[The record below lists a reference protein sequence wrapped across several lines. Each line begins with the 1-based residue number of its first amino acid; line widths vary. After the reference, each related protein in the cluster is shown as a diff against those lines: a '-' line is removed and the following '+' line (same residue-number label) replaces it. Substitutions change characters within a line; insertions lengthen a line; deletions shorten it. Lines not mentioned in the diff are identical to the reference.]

1 MAMMRV
7 RMTQH
12 PVGQGGLF
20 YGHIRHRDGG
30 LKWIYD
36 CGSKDKVELKREID
50 RISNLCNGTINAL
63 YLSHFHADHIDGI
76 NYLTQSVGKNIK
88 VEDVIMPYLDQFER
102 IAILAQH
109 EVDGISLT
117 NEVKEFII
125 NTEQFLFE
133 RGVDRVI
140 MVNHRDSDEDDG
152 IYTTSPEPIEPE
164 DRIRFEDSK
173 KDDSLPSEDHKLEQA
188 WDPKLEILEYPSDT
202 KKVLCKASDMAIV
215 DIDVSKLMSLRHN
228 YRWVFVPHARS
239 IFGSELSEFKSRVKC
254 IIERFGVKRTAD
266 IIRDMNKNC
275 FNEVVKCYNDIWKNG
290 SQNSISM
297 SLYIGPQKDQG
308 LTDFLHMI
316 NATYTQDGIFV
327 RASTLVYRV
336 FQGFPYW
343 LHWRYHANLA
353 DISSFKG
360 SKCGGWLLT
369 GDAVLNN
376 TKDYRSQFEQRYQ
389 DYMQHVNVLMVPHH
403 GSKNNVSREFFDFF
417 ENLDVCYV
425 ASNPEKHH
433 KHPHSEVDD
442 MVPKSILFHI
452 VDTSSESILEVNC
465 DVYDFW

>member
-1 MAMMRV
+1 MMRV

-36 CGSKDKVELKREID
+36 CGSKDQVELKREID

-117 NEVKEFII
+117 NEIKEFII

-133 RGVDRVI
+133 RGVDRII
-140 MVNHRDSDEDDG
+140 MVNHRDSDEEDG
-152 IYTTSPEPIEPE
+152 LYTTSPEPMEPD
-164 DRIRFEDSK
+164 DRTRYEDSK
-173 KDDSLPSEDHKLEQA
+173 KDDGVPSEDHKLVQF
-188 WDPKLEILEYPSDT
+188 WNPKLKNLEYPPDST
-202 KKVLCKASDMAIV
+202 KILCKANDVAV
-215 DIDVSKLMSLRHN
+215 LEIDVSELMSIRHK
-228 YRWVFVPHARS
+228 YRWAFVPHTRS
-239 IFGSELSEFKSRVKC
+239 IFGNELSSFKIEIRN
-254 IIERFGVKRTAD
+254 IIEEFGIKETVDVIKD
-266 IIRDMNKNC
+266 ENQEC
-275 FNEVVKCYNDIWKNG
+275 FNKIVKCYNEIWKNG
-290 SQNSISM
+290 NQNSISM

-308 LTDFLHMI
+308 LTEFLHI
-316 NATYTQDGIFV
+316 VNAVYTHGAIFV
-327 RASTLVYRV
+327 RASRLIYRV
-336 FQGFPYW
+336 FHSFPYW

-353 DISSFKG
+353 DIKSFG
-360 SKCGGWLLT
+360 ESKCGGWLLT
-369 GDAVLNN
+369 GDSVLNN
-376 TKDYRSQFEQRYQ
+376 TKDYRSQFEQKYQ
-389 DYMQHVNVLMVPHH
+389 DYMPHVNVLMVPHH
-403 GSKNNVSREFFDFF
+403 GSKNNVSKEFFDFF
-417 ENLDVCYV
+417 KNLDVCYV
-425 ASNPEKHH
+425 SSNPIKYN
-433 KHPHSEVDD
+433 KHPDSVVEN
-442 MVPKSILFHI
+442 MVPKSILFHK